1 METWKKIAVGTVVG
15 GVLIGGTIYVVRLN
29 KMNAELETVPMVRI
43 HKLDLTGLTLRVDV
57 QLKNP
62 TRTAFKIKFP
72 FIKLVYKGT
81 TVGSSQVLD
90 KDIAIPAFGEA
101 VINQIMIRVP
111 LLSIFS
117 LSGGLIKAIQ
127 NKEAVKL
134 DVTTLTTIDL
144 GWKKSP
150 YTKSDTITLSQAK
163 G

>member
-15 GVLIGGTIYVVRLN
+15 GVLIGTTVYVIRLN
-29 KMNAELETVPMVRI
+29 NTSAQLETIPMVKI
-43 HKLDLTGLTLRVDV
+43 HKLDLTGLILRVDV

-81 TVGSSQVLD
+81 TVGSSQVVD
-90 KDIAIPAFGEA
+90 KDITIPAFGEA
-101 VINQIMIRVP
+101 VVNQIMIRVP

-117 LSGGLIKAIQ
+117 LSGGLIKAVQ
-127 NKEAVKL
+127 NNETVKI

-144 GWKKSP
+144 GWKKAPFS
-150 YTKSDTITLSQAK
+150 KVDTVTLSQSKA
-163 G
+163 